1 MNYQGTW
8 AANRNIM
15 AVLASAAA
23 SAGRCPK
30 QLRYLG
36 EADRNPST
44 HRNRTLMGGYM
55 VVKWW

>member
-36 EADRNPST
+36 KLIESQAPIEID
-44 HRNRTLMGGYM
+44 H
-55 VVKWW
+55 